1 MAKEKNQLDER
12 ICPECGRAFIFR
24 DQWAYKLIK
33 NKRVVNYC
41 SWTCM
46 RKNER
51 NGEGVEDKLQE
62 LRGAV
67 KREKRSM

>member
-1 MAKEKNQLDER
+1 MAKENNQLDER

-51 NGEGVEDKLQE
+51 NRSNEKLQE
-62 LRGAV
+62 LRGTV
-67 KREKRSM
+67 KREKRPM

>member
-1 MAKEKNQLDER
+1 MTKARTQLDER
-12 ICPECGRAFIFR
+12 VCPECGRRFIFR

-33 NKRVVNYC
+33 NKRMVNYC

-51 NGEGVEDKLQE
+51 RGE
-62 LRGAV
+62 
-67 KREKRSM
+67 EK

>member
-1 MAKEKNQLDER
+1 MAKEKNQLNER
-12 ICPECGRAFIFR
+12 VCPECGKSFIFR
-24 DQWAYKLIK
+24 DQWAYKIVK
-33 NKRVVNYC
+33 DKHVVNYC

-46 RKNER
+46 RRNEKN
-51 NGEGVEDKLQE
+51 GVENKLQE

>member
-1 MAKEKNQLDER
+1 MTKARTQLEER

-51 NGEGVEDKLQE
+51 NRSNEKLQE
-62 LRGAV
+62 LRGTV
-67 KREKRSM
+67 KREKRPM

>member
-1 MAKEKNQLDER
+1 MTKARTQLEER

-24 DQWAYKLIK
+24 DQWAYKVIK

-46 RKNER
+46 RKNEKGKKDGR
-51 NGEGVEDKLQE
+51 EGEDRADHQ
-62 LRGAV
+62 
-67 KREKRSM
+67 KR